1 MQITIESTDQVT
13 RIGQVPVRVWNGVTE
28 DGTPCKVFVHRL
40 AVRDD
45 QDTERFVRQLTE
57 QLPPGRFLSLS
68 QIM

>member
-13 RIGQVPVRVWNGVTE
+13 RIDQVPVRVWNGVTE

-45 QDTERFVRQLTE
+45 QDTERFERELTE
-57 QLPPGRFLSLS
+57 QLPPGRFLPLSL
-68 QIM
+68 IL